1 MWEVRLKKLQLLLIL
16 FILTCYA
23 SIGIYVARISHM
35 HTQKIEQQIR
45 DDVQDARI
53 EALEKE
59 IRVLKT
65 DLYFLQNGYEE
76 ISK

>member
-1 MWEVRLKKLQLLLIL
+1 MKKTLWLLLLIL
-16 FILTCYA
+16 LAIA
-23 SIGIYVARISHM
+23 AAIGVNVARISHI
-35 HTQKIEQQIR
+35 HEQKIEQQIR
-45 DDVQDARI
+45 DDMQNARI

-59 IRVLKT
+59 VRILKT